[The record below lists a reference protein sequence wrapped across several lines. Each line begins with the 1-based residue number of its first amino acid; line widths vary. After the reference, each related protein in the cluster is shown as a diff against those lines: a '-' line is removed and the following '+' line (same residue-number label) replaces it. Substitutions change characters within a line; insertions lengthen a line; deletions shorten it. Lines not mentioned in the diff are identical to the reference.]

1 MVAWSSPRVS
11 LGGGRA
17 TGSLEG
23 KEVWA
28 GERSDLRD
36 EIKRG
41 KEEMLSCPAKGYK
54 DSRAKGRAKGFL
66 VSLGSWYKKESRARL
81 L

>member
-23 KEVWA
+23 KSVWA
-28 GERSDLRD
+28 GERSDLRV
-36 EIKRG
+36 KRG
-41 KEEMLSCPAKGYK
+41 KEEMLSCLPGYQ

>member
-23 KEVWA
+23 KSVWA
-28 GERSDLRD
+28 GERSDLQD
-36 EIKRG
+36 EIKRR
-41 KEEMLSCPAKGYK
+41 KEKMLSCPAKGYQ
-54 DSRAKGRAKGFL
+54 DSRAKGSLNLKVPGIRKQVELGFC
-66 VSLGSWYKKESRARL
+66 E
-81 L
+81 